1 MPPSWRRFGSYAGS
15 QAGGYREQV
24 REQAAADP
32 QPKQRFLDDPN
43 AAAVEFAEGQ
53 TLREMY
59 ESGALFRR
67 NCRTS

>member
-1 MPPSWRRFGSYAGS
+1 M
-15 QAGGYREQV
+15 

-67 NCRTS
+67 NCCTS